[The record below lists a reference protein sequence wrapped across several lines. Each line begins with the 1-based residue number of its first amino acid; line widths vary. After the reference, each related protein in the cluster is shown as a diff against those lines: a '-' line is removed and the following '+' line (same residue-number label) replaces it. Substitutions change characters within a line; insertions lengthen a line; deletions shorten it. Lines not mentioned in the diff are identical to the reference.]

1 MANLASDRSL
11 NQSMNSAL
19 KHYSSLFFLP
29 PFKKALGW
37 VALLCVGVVGFS
49 TFSLF
54 RSFDW
59 LALSLL
65 LGVSLFATN
74 LFFYYVLSNAV
85 LRRDPVFTI
94 RRTVGLTLFCW
105 VLWLPFIVLGVIFG
119 SVFGLWLWIRF
130 CLLGFCVVLTLR
142 AVVFFAVSSAGT
154 VRASFASPFLPFCF
168 FVV

>member
-1 MANLASDRSL
+1 MTDLASDKSL

-37 VALLCVGVVGFS
+37 VGVLCVGVVGFS
-49 TFSLF
+49 TFLLF
-54 RSFDW
+54 GSFDW

-65 LGVSLFATN
+65 LGVSLFAIN
-74 LFFYYVLSNAV
+74 LFFDYVLSNLV

-105 VLWLPFIVLGVIFG
+105 VLWLPFILLGVVFG
-119 SVFGLWLWIRF
+119 AVFGLWLWIRF

-142 AVVFFAVSSAGT
+142 AVVFFSVSSAGT
-154 VRASFASPFLPFCF
+154 VRGAVASLLQPLGCI
-168 FVV
+168 V